1 MAKRN
6 IKLTEGDI
14 ENIVKNVIEEQR
26 RGKKGG
32 KSSNWK
38 GGDSGTLNF
47 DVMEQEMN
55 PLAFNVTEYDLSVR
69 LATSLTKTGKPI
81 SPKETPPPPPIAI
94 PQYTIEGSGLP
105 YADNMVMPYF
115 DKYPGSKEQF
125 NVIIDKFVKY
135 INAGGID
142 KLTNVTIKGSAD
154 SAKPT
159 TKWPS
164 GYSKLD
170 HPSAEPY
177 NGKTDPK
184 EMNQYL
190 ADMRANQYAQALIN
204 SIKEKTGEVLKIT
217 VNKGDNFY
225 GQGDDKRG
233 EEFRRIT
240 LSPNAPTFQP
250 EVESGEV
257 NGGTITPGKLV
268 KGGGVPYNVG
278 VYWDGKGKYVEGFRV
293 LDSYRNERLTI
304 SKEVAKKLDLPIKYS
319 KGKVNSEIKGKDFY
333 VNGKIVSP
341 IKPIGDIPIRLTTMN
356 YNVIGRPR
364 FFAGPITTIESD
376 ALGAPIY
383 RTHKI
388 GNEDITVAYLS
399 ECYFTFT

>member
-1 MAKRN
+1 
-6 IKLTEGDI
+6 
-14 ENIVKNVIEEQR
+14 
-26 RGKKGG
+26 
-32 KSSNWK
+32 
-38 GGDSGTLNF
+38 
-47 DVMEQEMN
+47 
-55 PLAFNVTEYDLSVR
+55 
-69 LATSLTKTGKPI
+69 
-81 SPKETPPPPPIAI
+81 
-94 PQYTIEGSGLP
+94 
-105 YADNMVMPYF
+105 
-115 DKYPGSKEQF
+115 
-125 NVIIDKFVKY
+125 
-135 INAGGID
+135 
-142 KLTNVTIKGSAD
+142 
-154 SAKPT
+154 
-159 TKWPS
+159 
-164 GYSKLD
+164 
-170 HPSAEPY
+170 
-177 NGKTDPK
+177 
-184 EMNQYL
+184 MNQYL

-240 LSPNAPTFQP
+240 LSPNAPIFQP